1 MGYITLRAAKR
12 AKNYG
17 ERKPHTN
24 ASGWC
29 AFVGEEENLQAKN
42 LVGFA
47 EVFRSARRRFGIRN
61 CHAQVLSA
69 DVVQQN

>member
-1 MGYITLRAAKR
+1 MCGKHNNLSDGLHHKRAAKR

-29 AFVGEEENLQAKN
+29 AFVGVEENLQAKN
-42 LVGFA
+42 LVGIA
-47 EVFRSARRRFGIRN
+47 EVSESAG
-61 CHAQVLSA
+61 
-69 DVVQQN
+69 